1 MNGGVILDFF
11 TKKESIIVV
20 ASIFVIGVLLSI
32 KTFANSRET
41 KLENV
46 EALFSEVSIEK
57 ESVSSPKIEKEN
69 SLIMVHISGEV
80 YHPGIYELV
89 LGDRV
94 VDAVNMA
101 GGLTKQADLDKIN
114 LAKKINDEDK
124 IYIPV
129 IGEELPI
136 TVEMVVNGQ
145 GSDKI
150 NINVAS
156 SVELQSL
163 PGIGEVIAG
172 RIIEYRK
179 TTKFNSIEDI
189 LDVSGIGE
197 AKFESIK
204 EMISTN

>member
-101 GGLTKQADLDKIN
+101 GG
-114 LAKKINDEDK
+114 
-124 IYIPV
+124 
-129 IGEELPI
+129 
-136 TVEMVVNGQ
+136 
-145 GSDKI
+145 
-150 NINVAS
+150 
-156 SVELQSL
+156 
-163 PGIGEVIAG
+163 
-172 RIIEYRK
+172 
-179 TTKFNSIEDI
+179 
-189 LDVSGIGE
+189 
-197 AKFESIK
+197 
-204 EMISTN
+204 